1 MKMYARRRSYKMNLL
16 ENWIEKI
23 YSEKDITEDFVKRV
37 GHAPY
42 ERLIQVELDINCYG
56 RKEHVQ
62 QRFYET
68 EWNAAKKNG
77 YYLA

>member
-1 MKMYARRRSYKMNLL
+1 MNLL

-23 YSEKDITEDFVKRV
+23 YSEKDITDEFIKRV
-37 GHAPY
+37 GYAPH

-56 RKEHVQ
+56 CKEHVQ
-62 QRFYET
+62 QHFYET

>member
-1 MKMYARRRSYKMNLL
+1 MNLL

-23 YSEKDITEDFVKRV
+23 YGEKDITDEFIKRV
-37 GHAPY
+37 GHAPH
-42 ERLIQVELDINCYG
+42 ERLILAELDINCYG
-56 RKEHVQ
+56 CKEHVQ